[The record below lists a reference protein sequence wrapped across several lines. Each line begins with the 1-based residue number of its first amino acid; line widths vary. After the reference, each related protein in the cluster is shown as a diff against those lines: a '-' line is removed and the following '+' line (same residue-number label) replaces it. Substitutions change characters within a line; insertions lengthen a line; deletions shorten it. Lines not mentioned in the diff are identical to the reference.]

1 MKPIHLYK
9 TFPLAG
15 VAIILLGVLPAC
27 DKQATDYREYL
38 NGKEKVYPGLMK
50 NLEVLPGKERV
61 RFSWQPSAD
70 PSIKSYKITWNRGA
84 SSLEVAATSH
94 DPSQTLTA
102 TVNGLAEDT
111 YDFKIYAQD
120 GAGNISVPIEKAGVR
135 SYGGRYQSGLGNRG
149 IVSKWFEG
157 DKTLVIQWATA
168 DTVHTGS
175 RITYTDL
182 AGQEQTVDA
191 GAEVTETR
199 LPDCREDEPV
209 SVLSGYK
216 PVRLA
221 IDTFYALKPDT
232 LKF

>member
-1 MKPIHLYK
+1 M
-9 TFPLAG
+9 AAA
-15 VAIILLGVLPAC
+15 AIILLGVLPAC

-38 NGKEKVYPGLMK
+38 SGKEKVYPGLMK
-50 NLEVLPGKERV
+50 NLQAMPGKERV

-70 PSIKSYKITWNRGA
+70 PSIKSYKITWNRGE

-94 DPSQTLTA
+94 DPSQTITA
-102 TVNGLAEDT
+102 TVNGLLEDS
-111 YDFKIYAQD
+111 YDFKIFAQD
-120 GAGNISVPIEKAGVR
+120 GAGNISVPVEKAGVR
-135 SYGGRYQSGLGNRG
+135 TYGVRYQGGLGNRG
-149 IVSKWFEG
+149 VISKWFES

-175 RITYTDL
+175 QIAYVD
-182 AGQEQTVDA
+182 GNNQEQTLEVSPDA
-191 GAEVTETR
+191 WETR
-199 LPDCREDEPV
+199 VPNCKEGEVV

-216 PVRLA
+216 PGGLA